1 MTRKLESYAAGRWF
15 TADDEGRPL
24 LDASTGEEVARISAA
39 GLDLGEMTS
48 YARSV
53 GGPALRALTFH
64 ERATMLKELGKHL
77 MERVGELHE
86 LSLRTGATKGD
97 GMGDIEGGIG
107 TLFAAGSVGTRQMP
121 NDTVYLDGDPIPL
134 GKGGTF
140 VGQHVFTSRPG
151 VMVQINAFNFPVWG
165 MLEKFGP
172 AFMAGMPS
180 LVKPAAQTSYVTEA
194 AVRAIV
200 ESGILPEG
208 SIQLLMGSPAGLL
221 DELQVQDHVAFTGS
235 AHTAGLLRTHPNV
248 LHGGV
253 TLGVE
258 ADSLNCSI
266 LGPDVTADDPELDLF
281 VKGVVTEMTYKA
293 GQKCTAIRRTLVPAS
308 MVDTVVEAI
317 GARLA
322 RTTVGHPAAEGVRMG
337 ALVSLDQREEV
348 RKAIQSLRAS
358 AEVVYGDPD
367 RAGNPDLIDAD
378 GELGAFMGPVLLRA
392 DAGAVE
398 PHDVE
403 AFGPVST
410 VIGYQ
415 TVEEAVALAA
425 RGKGSLAGSVV
436 THDPEIA
443 RTVTLGVA
451 PWHGRILV
459 LDRDDAGESTG
470 HGVPLPT
477 LVHGG
482 PGRAGGGEEMG
493 GLRGVLHLM
502 QRTALQGS
510 PDMLTAITGRWT
522 KGSARTVSSEGDGVH
537 PFRKSLAELR
547 IGDTI
552 QSGSR
557 RVTLADIDHFA
568 EFTGDTFYAHTDEE
582 AAKRNPLF
590 GGIVAHGYLV
600 VSLAAGLFVD
610 PDPGPVLANFGVDNL
625 RFLTPVKVD
634 DSIAVTLTVK
644 QITPRT
650 NADYGEVRWDAVVTN
665 TADEPVATYDVLT
678 LVSKEWP
685 PVA

>member
-1 MTRKLESYAAGRWF
+1 MTRRLESYAAGRWF
-15 TADDEGRPL
+15 TAQDEGRPL
-24 LDASTGEEVARISAA
+24 LDASTGEEVGRFSAE
-39 GLDLGEMTS
+39 GLDRGEMTT
-48 YARSV
+48 YARTV

-64 ERATMLKELGKHL
+64 ERAAMLKALGKHL
-77 MERVGELHE
+77 MEHAPEFHE
-86 LSLRTGATKGD
+86 LSLRTGATRGD

-107 TLFAAGSVGTRQMP
+107 TLFASGSVGTRALP
-121 NDTVYLDGDPIPL
+121 NATIHLDGNPVPL
-134 GKGGTF
+134 GRGGTF
-140 VGQHVFTSRPG
+140 VGQHVYTSRPG

-165 MLEKFGP
+165 MLEKLGP
-172 AFMAGMPS
+172 AFLAGLPS
-180 LVKPAAQTSYVTEA
+180 IVKPAAQTSYVTEA
-194 AVRAIV
+194 VVRRIV
-200 ESGILPEG
+200 GSGILPEG
-208 SIQLLMGSPAGLL
+208 SVQLLMGSPAGLL
-221 DELQVQDHVAFTGS
+221 DELRVQDHVAFTGS

-266 LGPDVTADDPELDLF
+266 LGPDVSAQDPELDLF
-281 VKGVVTEMTYKA
+281 VKAVVNEMTQKA
-293 GQKCTAIRRTLVPAS
+293 GQKCTAIRRTLVPAGL
-308 MVDTVVEAI
+308 VDTVLEALT
-317 GARLA
+317 ARLS

-337 ALVSLDQREEV
+337 ALVSLEQREEV
-348 RKAIQSLRAS
+348 RKAIASLRAS
-358 AEVVYGDPD
+358 ADLVFGDPEHVEVIG
-367 RAGNPDLIDAD
+367 ADA
-378 GELGAFMGPVLLRA
+378 ERGAFLGPVLLRA
-392 DAGAVE
+392 DAKAVE

-410 VIGYQ
+410 VIGYDSLD
-415 TVEEAVALAA
+415 EAIDLAA
-425 RGKGSLAGSVV
+425 RGKGSLAGSIV
-436 THDPEIA
+436 THDPEVA
-443 RTVTLGVA
+443 RTLTVGLA

-459 LDRDDAGESTG
+459 LDRNDAGESTG

-522 KGSARTVSSEGDGVH
+522 KGAQRHDDGVH
-537 PFRKSLAELR
+537 PFRKSLAQLR
-547 IGDTI
+547 VGDTI
-552 QSGSR
+552 ASPAR
-557 RVTLADIDHFA
+557 RVTRADIDHFA
-568 EFTGDTFYAHTDEE
+568 DFTGDTFYAHTDEE
-582 AAKRNPLF
+582 AAQQNPLF

-625 RFLTPVKVD
+625 RFLTPVKAD
-634 DSIAVTLTVK
+634 DTIAVTLTVK

-650 NADYGEVRWDAVVTN
+650 NADYGEVRWDAVVVN
-665 TADEPVATYDVLT
+665 AADEPVATYDVLT
-678 LVSKEWP
+678 LVAKD
-685 PVA
+685 

>member
-1 MTRKLESYAAGRWF
+1 MT
-15 TADDEGRPL
+15 T
-24 LDASTGEEVARISAA
+24 
-39 GLDLGEMTS
+39 
-48 YARSV
+48 YARNV

-64 ERATMLKELGKHL
+64 ERAVMLKELGKHL
-77 MERVGELHE
+77 MEHVAEFHE

-107 TLFAAGSVGTRQMP
+107 TLFASGSVGTRQLP

-165 MLEKFGP
+165 MLEKLGP
-172 AFMAGMPS
+172 AFLAGMPS
-180 LVKPAAQTSYVTEA
+180 IVKPAAQTSYVTEA
-194 AVRAIV
+194 VVRRIV
-200 ESGILPEG
+200 ASGIVPEG

-235 AHTAGLLRTHPNV
+235 AHTAGLLRTHANV

-293 GQKCTAIRRTLVPAS
+293 GQKCTSIRRTLVPAP
-308 MVDTVVEAI
+308 MVDTVIEALT
-317 GARLA
+317 ARLA

-358 AEVVYGDPD
+358 AEVVYGDPE

-378 GELGAFMGPVLLRA
+378 GERGAFLGPVLLRA
-392 DAGAVE
+392 DASAVE

-410 VIGYQ
+410 VIGYD
-415 TVEEAVALAA
+415 TVDDAIALAA
-425 RGKGSLAGSVV
+425 RGKGSLAGSLV
-436 THDPEIA
+436 THDPEVA

-522 KGSARTVSSEGDGVH
+522 KGSARNDDEGGRTRSARAWPSSASAT
-537 PFRKSLAELR
+537 PSSPRPA
-547 IGDTI
+547 
-552 QSGSR
+552 GSR
-557 RVTLADIDHFA
+557 SPTSTTSPSSPATRST
-568 EFTGDTFYAHTDEE
+568 
-582 AAKRNPLF
+582 R
-590 GGIVAHGYLV
+590 
-600 VSLAAGLFVD
+600 
-610 PDPGPVLANFGVDNL
+610 
-625 RFLTPVKVD
+625 TP
-634 DSIAVTLTVK
+634 
-644 QITPRT
+644 TPRPPRRT
-650 NADYGEVRWDAVVTN
+650 RCSAGSSR
-665 TADEPVATYDVLT
+665 TATWWCR
-678 LVSKEWP
+678 WP
-685 PVA
+685 PGCSSIPTPARCSRTSASTACASSPRSRPTTPSR

>member
-1 MTRKLESYAAGRWF
+1 MADSAPLLESYAEGRWY
-15 TADDEGRPL
+15 AASDEGKPL
-24 LDASTGEEVARISAA
+24 LDASTGEEVARFSAT
-39 GLDLGEMTS
+39 GLDLGAMTS
-48 YARSV
+48 YARTV
-53 GGPALRALTFH
+53 GGPALRGLTFH
-64 ERATMLKELGKHL
+64 ERAGLLKALGKHL
-77 MERVGELHE
+77 MANVAGFHE

-107 TLFAAGSVGTRQMP
+107 TLFASGSVGTRQMP
-121 NDTVYLDGDPIPL
+121 NATVFLDGDPIPL

-140 VGQHVFTSRPG
+140 VGQHVYTSRPG
-151 VMVQINAFNFPVWG
+151 VCVQINAFNFPVWG
-165 MLEKFGP
+165 MLEKLGP
-172 AFMAGMPS
+172 AFLAGMPTI
-180 LVKPAAQTSYVTEA
+180 VKPAAQTSYVTEA
-194 AVRAIV
+194 VVRSIV
-200 ESGILPEG
+200 DSGLLPEG
-208 SIQLLMGSPAGLL
+208 SLQLLMGSPAGLL

-235 AHTAGLLRTHPNV
+235 AHTAGLLRAHTNV

-281 VKGVVTEMTYKA
+281 LKGVVTEMTYKA
-293 GQKCTAIRRTLVPAS
+293 GQKCTSIRRTLVPAG
-308 MVDTVVEAI
+308 MVDTVIEALT
-317 GARLA
+317 ARLS

-337 ALVSLDQREEV
+337 ALVSLEQREEV

-358 AEVVYGDPD
+358 AEVVFGDPD
-367 RAGNPDLIDAD
+367 HVDVVGADA
-378 GELGAFMGPVLLRA
+378 ERGAFLGPVLLRA
-392 DAGAVE
+392 DASAVE

-410 VIGYQ
+410 VIGYDG
-415 TVEEAVALAA
+415 VDEAVALAA
-425 RGKGSLAGSVV
+425 RGRGSLAGSVV
-436 THDPEIA
+436 THDPDVA
-443 RTVTLGVA
+443 RAVVLGLA

-510 PDMLTAITGRWT
+510 PDMLTAVTGRWT
-522 KGSARTVSSEGDGVH
+522 KGSVRNADGIH
-537 PFRKSLAELR
+537 PFRKSLADLR

-552 QSGSR
+552 ASAPR

-568 EFTGDTFYAHTDEE
+568 EFTGDTFYAHTDPQ
-582 AAKRNPLF
+582 AAAQNPLF

-625 RFLTPVKVD
+625 RFLTPVKAD

-644 QITPRT
+644 QITPRAT
-650 NADYGEVRWDAVVTN
+650 ADYGEVRWDAVVTN
-665 TADEPVATYDVLT
+665 GAGDPVATYDVLT
-678 LVSKEWP
+678 LVAKEWP
-685 PVA
+685 Q

>member
-1 MTRKLESYAAGRWF
+1 
-15 TADDEGRPL
+15 
-24 LDASTGEEVARISAA
+24 
-39 GLDLGEMTS
+39 
-48 YARSV
+48 
-53 GGPALRALTFH
+53 
-64 ERATMLKELGKHL
+64 
-77 MERVGELHE
+77 
-86 LSLRTGATKGD
+86 
-97 GMGDIEGGIG
+97 
-107 TLFAAGSVGTRQMP
+107 
-121 NDTVYLDGDPIPL
+121 
-134 GKGGTF
+134 
-140 VGQHVFTSRPG
+140 
-151 VMVQINAFNFPVWG
+151 
-165 MLEKFGP
+165 MLEKLGP
-172 AFMAGMPS
+172 AFLAGMPS

-194 AVRAIV
+194 VVRRIV
-200 ESGILPEG
+200 ESGIVPEG
-208 SIQLLMGSPAGLL
+208 SIQLLLGSPAGLL

-235 AHTAGLLRTHPNV
+235 AHTAGLLRTHTNV

-266 LGPDVTADDPELDLF
+266 LGPDVTADEPELDLF
-281 VKGVVTEMTYKA
+281 VKGVVTEITYKA
-293 GQKCTAIRRTLVPAS
+293 GQKCTAIRRALVPAG
-308 MVDTVVEAI
+308 MVDTVLEALT
-317 GARLA
+317 ARLA

-358 AEVVYGDPD
+358 ADLVYGDPEHVD
-367 RAGNPDLIDAD
+367 VIGAD
-378 GELGAFMGPVLLRA
+378 EEHGAFLGPVLLRA
-392 DAGAVE
+392 DSRAVE

-403 AFGPVST
+403 AFGPVTT
-410 VIGYQ
+410 VIGYDS
-415 TVEEAVALAA
+415 VDEAITLAA
-425 RGKGSLAGSVV
+425 RGKGSLAGSLV
-436 THDPEIA
+436 THDPEVA
-443 RTVTLGVA
+443 RTVTLGIA

-459 LDRDDAGESTG
+459 LDRDDAAESTG

-522 KGSARTVSSEGDGVH
+522 KGSGRREDGVH

-552 QSGSR
+552 QSGPR

-568 EFTGDTFYAHTDEE
+568 EFTGDTFYAHTDAE
-582 AAKRNPLF
+582 AAAKNPLF

-610 PDPGPVLANFGVDNL
+610 PDPGPVLANFGVDSL
-625 RFLTPVKVD
+625 RFLTPVKAD
-634 DSIAVTLTVK
+634 DTIAVTLTVK

-665 TADEPVATYDVLT
+665 EAGEPVATYDVLT
-678 LVSKEWP
+678 LVAKELEQP
-685 PVA
+685 A

>member
-1 MTRKLESYAAGRWF
+1 MADSAPLLESYAEGRWY
-15 TADDEGRPL
+15 AASDEGKPL
-24 LDASTGEEVARISAA
+24 LDASTGEEVARFSAT
-39 GLDLGEMTS
+39 GLDLGAMTS
-48 YARSV
+48 YARTV
-53 GGPALRALTFH
+53 GGPALRGLTFH
-64 ERATMLKELGKHL
+64 ERAGLLKALGKHL
-77 MERVGELHE
+77 MANVAGFHE

-107 TLFAAGSVGTRQMP
+107 TLFASGSVGTRQMP
-121 NDTVYLDGDPIPL
+121 NATVFLDGDPIPL

-140 VGQHVFTSRPG
+140 VGQHVYTSRPG
-151 VMVQINAFNFPVWG
+151 VCVQINAFNFPVWG
-165 MLEKFGP
+165 MLEKLGP
-172 AFMAGMPS
+172 AFLAGMPTI
-180 LVKPAAQTSYVTEA
+180 VKPAAQTSYVTEA
-194 AVRAIV
+194 VVRSIV
-200 ESGILPEG
+200 DSGLLPEG
-208 SIQLLMGSPAGLL
+208 SLQLLMGSPAGLL

-235 AHTAGLLRTHPNV
+235 AHTAGLLRAHTNV

-293 GQKCTAIRRTLVPAS
+293 GQKCTSIRRTLVPAG
-308 MVDTVVEAI
+308 MVDTVIEALT
-317 GARLA
+317 ARLS

-337 ALVSLDQREEV
+337 ALVSLEQREEV

-358 AEVVYGDPD
+358 AEVVFGDPD
-367 RAGNPDLIDAD
+367 HVDVVGADA
-378 GELGAFMGPVLLRA
+378 ERGAFLGPVLLRA
-392 DAGAVE
+392 DASAVE

-410 VIGYQ
+410 VIGYDG
-415 TVEEAVALAA
+415 VDEAVALAA
-425 RGKGSLAGSVV
+425 RGRGSLAGSVV
-436 THDPEIA
+436 THDPDVA
-443 RTVTLGVA
+443 RAVVLGLA

-510 PDMLTAITGRWT
+510 PDMLTAVTGRWT
-522 KGSARTVSSEGDGVH
+522 KGSVRNADGIH
-537 PFRKSLAELR
+537 PFRKSLADLR

-552 QSGSR
+552 ASAPR

-568 EFTGDTFYAHTDEE
+568 EFTGDTFYAHTDPE
-582 AAKRNPLF
+582 AAARNPLF

-610 PDPGPVLANFGVDNL
+610 PDPGPVLANFGVDDL
-625 RFLTPVKVD
+625 RFLTPVKAD

-644 QITPRT
+644 QITPRAT
-650 NADYGEVRWDAVVTN
+650 ADYGEVRWDAVVTN
-665 TADEPVATYDVLT
+665 GAGDPVATYDVLT
-678 LVSKEWP
+678 LVAKEWP
-685 PVA
+685 Q

>member
-1 MTRKLESYAAGRWF
+1 MTRTLESYAAGRWF
-15 TADDEGRPL
+15 ASDDEGRPL
-24 LDASTGEEVARISAA
+24 LDASTGEEVARFSAA
-39 GLDLGEMTS
+39 GLDLGEMTT
-48 YARSV
+48 YAREV

-64 ERATMLKELGKHL
+64 ERAGMLKALGKHL
-77 MERVGELHE
+77 MEHTDELHE

-107 TLFAAGSVGTRQMP
+107 TLFASGSVGTRQLP
-121 NDTVYLDGDPIPL
+121 NDTVVLDGDPIPL
-134 GKGGTF
+134 GKGGSF

-151 VMVQINAFNFPVWG
+151 VMVQVNAFNFPVWG
-165 MLEKFGP
+165 MLEKLGP
-172 AFMAGMPS
+172 AFLAGLPS

-194 AVRAIV
+194 AVRRII

-208 SIQLLMGSPAGLL
+208 SVQLLMGSPAGLL
-221 DELQVQDHVAFTGS
+221 DELEAQDHVAFTGS
-235 AHTAGLLRTHPNV
+235 AHTAGLLRTHTNV

-281 VKGVVTEMTYKA
+281 VKAVVTEITYKA

-308 MVDTVVEAI
+308 MADTVVDAI
-317 GARLA
+317 SARLE
-322 RTTVGHPAAEGVRMG
+322 RVTVGHPAADGVRMG

-367 RAGNPDLIDAD
+367 RAGNPDLVDAD
-378 GELGAFMGPVLLRA
+378 GERGAFLGPVLLRA
-392 DAGAVE
+392 GKDAVE

-403 AFGPVST
+403 AFGPVTT
-410 VIGYQ
+410 VIPYSSLD
-415 TVEEAVALAA
+415 EAVALAA

-436 THDPEIA
+436 THDPAVA
-443 RTVTLGVA
+443 RTVTLGLA

-459 LDRDDAGESTG
+459 LDRDDAKESTG

-502 QRTALQGS
+502 QRTAIQGS
-510 PDMLTAITGRWT
+510 PDMVTAVTGRWT
-522 KGSARTVSSEGDGVH
+522 RGARRTTGEVH
-537 PFRKSLAELR
+537 PFRKSLAKLA
-547 IGDTI
+547 IGDAI
-552 QSGSR
+552 RSEPRQ
-557 RVTLADIDHFA
+557 VTLADIEHFA
-568 EFTGDTFYAHTDEE
+568 EFTGDTFYAHTDE
-582 AAKRNPLF
+582 AAAARNPLF

-610 PDPGPVLANFGVDNL
+610 PDPGPVLANFGVDRL
-625 RFLTPVKVD
+625 RFLTPVKAD

-650 NADYGEVRWDAVVTN
+650 TADYGEVRWDAVVTN
-665 TADEPVATYDVLT
+665 AEGEPVATYDVLT
-678 LVSKEWP
+678 LVAKDWP
-685 PVA
+685 AADE

>member
-1 MTRKLESYAAGRWF
+1 M
-15 TADDEGRPL
+15 
-24 LDASTGEEVARISAA
+24 
-39 GLDLGEMTS
+39 
-48 YARSV
+48 
-53 GGPALRALTFH
+53 
-64 ERATMLKELGKHL
+64 
-77 MERVGELHE
+77 
-86 LSLRTGATKGD
+86 
-97 GMGDIEGGIG
+97 
-107 TLFAAGSVGTRQMP
+107 
-121 NDTVYLDGDPIPL
+121 
-134 GKGGTF
+134 
-140 VGQHVFTSRPG
+140 
-151 VMVQINAFNFPVWG
+151 
-165 MLEKFGP
+165 
-172 AFMAGMPS
+172 
-180 LVKPAAQTSYVTEA
+180 
-194 AVRAIV
+194 
-200 ESGILPEG
+200 PEG

-235 AHTAGLLRTHPNV
+235 AHTAGLLRTHANV

-293 GQKCTAIRRTLVPAS
+293 GQKCTSIRRTLVPAP
-308 MVDTVVEAI
+308 MVDTVIEALT
-317 GARLA
+317 ARLA

-358 AEVVYGDPD
+358 ADVVYGDPD

-378 GELGAFMGPVLLRA
+378 GERGAFLGPVLLRA
-392 DAGAVE
+392 DASAVE

-410 VIGYQ
+410 VIGYD
-415 TVEEAVALAA
+415 TVDDAIALAA
-425 RGKGSLAGSVV
+425 RGKGSLAGSLV
-436 THDPEIA
+436 THDPEVA

-522 KGSARTVSSEGDGVH
+522 KGSARNDDGVH

-552 QSGSR
+552 ESAPR

-568 EFTGDTFYAHTDEE
+568 EFTGDTFYAHTDPE
-582 AAKRNPLF
+582 AAAKNPLF

-610 PDPGPVLANFGVDNL
+610 PDPGPVLANFGVDSL
-625 RFLTPVKVD
+625 RFITPVKAD
-634 DSIAVTLTVK
+634 DTIAVTLTVK

-650 NADYGEVRWDAVVTN
+650 NADYGEVRWDAAGHERRRRAGGDLRRAHARRQGVALDVVALRARGQSSSPGAASSSSIQSAPSSKRSRSSPWRFLSLPLRPAPAPAPAPNRARPPGPATRGRPRSGCRCGRRCGRPCRRHLRGPRHPLDQQRLLGPRHPCHGPGPSRHRCARSSRCRARHWPRARRGCRRRPTGEPAVE
-665 TADEPVATYDVLT
+665 TARQAAGEPGRGRRRRAHHR
-678 LVSKEWP
+678 P
-685 PVA
+685 PRRHRRPRRCHRRRRRRG

>member
-1 MTRKLESYAAGRWF
+1 MADSAPLLESYAEGRWY
-15 TADDEGRPL
+15 AASDEGKPL
-24 LDASTGEEVARISAA
+24 LDASTGEEVARFSAT
-39 GLDLGEMTS
+39 GLDLGAMTS
-48 YARSV
+48 YARTV
-53 GGPALRALTFH
+53 GGPALRGLTFH
-64 ERATMLKELGKHL
+64 ERAGLLKALGKHL
-77 MERVGELHE
+77 MANVAGFHE

-107 TLFAAGSVGTRQMP
+107 TLFASGSVGTRQMP
-121 NDTVYLDGDPIPL
+121 NATVFLDGDPIPL

-140 VGQHVFTSRPG
+140 VGQHVYTSRPG
-151 VMVQINAFNFPVWG
+151 VCVQINAFNFPVWG
-165 MLEKFGP
+165 MLEKLGP
-172 AFMAGMPS
+172 AFLAGMPTI
-180 LVKPAAQTSYVTEA
+180 VKPAAQTSYVTEA
-194 AVRAIV
+194 VVRSIV
-200 ESGILPEG
+200 DSGLLPEG
-208 SIQLLMGSPAGLL
+208 SLQLLMGSPAGLL

-235 AHTAGLLRTHPNV
+235 AHTAGLLRAHTNV

-293 GQKCTAIRRTLVPAS
+293 GQKCTSIRRTLVPAG
-308 MVDTVVEAI
+308 MVDTVIEALT
-317 GARLA
+317 ARLS

-337 ALVSLDQREEV
+337 ALVSLEQREEV

-358 AEVVYGDPD
+358 AEVVFGDPD
-367 RAGNPDLIDAD
+367 HVDVVGADA
-378 GELGAFMGPVLLRA
+378 ERGAFLGPVLLRA
-392 DAGAVE
+392 DASAVE

-410 VIGYQ
+410 VIGYDG
-415 TVEEAVALAA
+415 VDEAVALAA
-425 RGKGSLAGSVV
+425 RGRGSLAGSVV
-436 THDPEIA
+436 THDPDVA
-443 RTVTLGVA
+443 RAVVLGLA

-510 PDMLTAITGRWT
+510 PDMLTAVTGRWT
-522 KGSARTVSSEGDGVH
+522 KGSVRNADGIH
-537 PFRKSLAELR
+537 PFRKSLADLR

-552 QSGSR
+552 ASAPR

-568 EFTGDTFYAHTDEE
+568 EFTGDTFYAHTDPQ
-582 AAKRNPLF
+582 AAAQNPLF

-625 RFLTPVKVD
+625 RFLTPVKAD

-644 QITPRT
+644 QITPRAT
-650 NADYGEVRWDAVVTN
+650 ADYGEVRWDAVVTN
-665 TADEPVATYDVLT
+665 GAGDPVATYDVLT
-678 LVSKEWP
+678 LVAKEWP
-685 PVA
+685 Q

>member
-1 MTRKLESYAAGRWF
+1 MVYTLARAVSNSRRLGLLTDRSGNSVRHMAGTSTLLESYAAGRWYR
-15 TADDEGRPL
+15 ADDEGRPL
-24 LDASTGEEVARISAA
+24 VDAATGAEVARISSS
-39 GLDLGEMTS
+39 GLDLGEMTAH
-48 YARSV
+48 ARNV

-64 ERATMLKELGKHL
+64 ERAGLLKELGKLL
-77 MERVGELHE
+77 MADTAEIHA
-86 LSLRTGATKGD
+86 LSLHTGATKAD

-107 TLFAAGSVGTRQMP
+107 TLFASGSVGTRELP

-165 MLEKFGP
+165 MLEKLGP
-172 AFMAGMPS
+172 AFLAGMPS

-194 AVRAIV
+194 VVRRIV
-200 ESGILPEG
+200 ESGLLPEG
-208 SIQLLMGSPAGLL
+208 SLQLLAGSPAGLL
-221 DELQVQDHVAFTGS
+221 DELTVQDHVAFTGS
-235 AHTAGLLRTHPNV
+235 AHTAGLLRTHTNV

-266 LGPDVTADDPELDLF
+266 LGPDVTADDPEFDLF

-293 GQKCTAIRRTLVPAS
+293 GQKCTSIRRALVPAP
-308 MVDTVVEAI
+308 MVDFVIEALT
-317 GARLA
+317 ARLA

-367 RAGNPDLIDAD
+367 RPGNPDLVDAD
-378 GELGAFMGPVLLRA
+378 GERGAFLGPVLLRA
-392 DAGAVE
+392 PKDAVE

-403 AFGPVST
+403 PFGPVST
-410 VIGYQ
+410 VMGYDSLDD
-415 TVEEAVALAA
+415 AIALAA
-425 RGKGSLAGSVV
+425 RGKGSLAGSLV
-436 THDPEIA
+436 THDPDVA
-443 RTVTLGVA
+443 RTVTLGLA

-493 GLRGVLHLM
+493 GARGVLDLM
-502 QRTALQGS
+502 QRSAIQGS
-510 PDMLTAITGRWT
+510 PDMLTAVTGRWT
-522 KGSARTVSSEGDGVH
+522 TGSTRNDDGVH
-537 PFRKSLAELR
+537 PFRKSLADLR
-547 IGDTI
+547 IGDAI
-552 QSGSR
+552 QSQPRTVSR
-557 RVTLADIDHFA
+557 ADIDHFA

-582 AAKRNPLF
+582 AARRNPLF

-610 PDPGPVLANFGVDNL
+610 PDPGPVLANFGVDHL
-625 RFLTPVKVD
+625 RFLTPVKAD
-634 DSIAVTLTVK
+634 DTIAAGCFCCG
-644 QITPRT
+644 
-650 NADYGEVRWDAVVTN
+650 NAFCCRSAAWID
-665 TADEPVATYDVLT
+665 
-678 LVSKEWP
+678 S
-685 PVA
+685 